1 MLMNIDYEYLSRI
14 RRAVAL
20 YTNRKTSNILDGDFH
35 SIHKGRS
42 MEFDDLKEYNIGDDV
57 HDIDWKSSS
66 RMGTTLVRRYVT
78 DRRHNVMFICDCGR
92 KMLGDTL
99 KGESKRELA
108 LMTFGTLAYITGRN
122 GADFALA
129 HPAPGSMSISLFKSG
144 AEHLEALL
152 YEYEKHVGEDM
163 GLTLEE
169 ALKNVVSV
177 VHKKM
182 IIVLIS
188 DMEGIASVSGNV
200 MRAVT
205 SEHDLLAFGIE
216 DAMLTG
222 GDTFDNDLG
231 RYEKRF
237 LSFND
242 RLHKLELEERNEI
255 YGIASD
261 NTKHS
266 KVSLVSISSQSEI
279 IDSSIVLFERYRH
292 GNYGYIKTT
301 V

>member
-1 MLMNIDYEYLSRI
+1 MNIDYEYLSRI

-20 YTNRKTSNILDGDFH
+20 YTNKKTSNILDGDFH

-78 DRRHNVMFICDCGR
+78 DRRHNVMFVCDCGH
-92 KMLGDTL
+92 KMLGDTP
-99 KGESKRELA
+99 KGESKREVA
-108 LMTFGTLAYITGRN
+108 LMTFGMLAYITGRN
-122 GADFALA
+122 GADFAITYPSESNLSV
-129 HPAPGSMSISLFKSG
+129 SMFKSG
-144 AEHLEALL
+144 PEHLEALL
-152 YEYEKHVGEDM
+152 YEYEKHIESDGKIS
-163 GLTLEE
+163 LEQT
-169 ALKNVVSV
+169 LKNVISA

-182 IIVLIS
+182 IIIVIS
-188 DMEGIASVSGNV
+188 DMDGIASIDGNV

-205 SEHDLLAFGIE
+205 TDHDLLAIGIE

-222 GDTFDNDLG
+222 GAAFDNDLG

-242 RLHKLELEERNEI
+242 KLHKLELEEREMVNNI
-255 YGIASD
+255 IAD

-266 KVSLVSISSQSEI
+266 KVSLISVSAQSEI
-279 IDSSIVLFERYRH
+279 IDSAIVLFERYRH

-301 V
+301 I

>member
-1 MLMNIDYEYLSRI
+1 MNIDYEYLSRI

-20 YTNRKTSNILDGDFH
+20 YTNKKTSNILDGDFH

-78 DRRHNVMFICDCGR
+78 DRRHNVMFVCDCGR
-92 KMLGDTL
+92 KMLGDTP
-99 KGESKRELA
+99 KGESKREVA
-108 LMTFGTLAYITGRN
+108 LMTFGMLAYITGRN
-122 GADFALA
+122 GADFALTY
-129 HPAPGSMSISLFKSG
+129 PGESNLSVSMFKSG
-144 AEHLEALL
+144 PEHLEALL
-152 YEYEKHVGEDM
+152 YEYEKHIESDGKIS
-163 GLTLEE
+163 LEQT
-169 ALKNVVSV
+169 LKNVISA

-182 IIVLIS
+182 IIIVIS
-188 DMEGIASVSGNV
+188 DMDGIASIDGNV

-205 SEHDLLAFGIE
+205 TDHDLLAIGVE

-222 GDTFDNDLG
+222 GAAFDNDLG

-242 RLHKLELEERNEI
+242 KLHKLELEEREMVNNI
-255 YGIASD
+255 IAD

-266 KVSLVSISSQSEI
+266 KVSLVSVSAQSEI
-279 IDSSIVLFERYRH
+279 IDSAIVLFERYRH

-301 V
+301 I